1 MFKNKVDANLKKAGY
16 TYMKNDGLLIYKC
29 FVCPS
34 LWSFVL
40 DDELAIY
47 WKTHCD
53 SKLKLLLYPYVHA
66 IILIYIHSG
75 LCC

>member
-1 MFKNKVDANLKKAGY
+1 MFNNKVDTISQEGY
-16 TYMKNDGLLIYKC
+16 MLMKNAGLSIYKC
-29 FVCPS
+29 FVCLA

-53 SKLKLLLYPYVHA
+53 SRLKLLLYPYVHA
-66 IILIYIHSG
+66 IILIYI
-75 LCC
+75 